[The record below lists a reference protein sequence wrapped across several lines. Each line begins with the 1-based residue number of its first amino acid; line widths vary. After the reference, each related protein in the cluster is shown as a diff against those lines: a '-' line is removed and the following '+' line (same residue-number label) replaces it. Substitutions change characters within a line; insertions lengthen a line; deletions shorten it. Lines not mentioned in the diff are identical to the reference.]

1 MIELVFYRE
10 VGDRGG
16 REEIPGDGRS
26 GRTESGNSESGNIGW
41 IYCWTCYGT
50 VAESKPPD
58 RVDED
63 ECREF

>member
-41 IYCWTCYGT
+41 VYCWTCYGT
-50 VAESKPPD
+50 VTESEPPD
-58 RVDED
+58 GVDED